1 MKKIKFNF
9 RCKRCNGGI
18 ATIAILVLP
27 ALVGCSGKS
36 GDYAFKKPE
45 DAIECYQSFH
55 TKLKEMKHS
64 NTNDY
69 GNTLLKWQEVNDTVR
84 KFLAKDSLLIKDM
97 LIAGKYI
104 AIKDSVKHQL
114 LRLSETWRY
123 TYGDVMKIKELTS
136 PFVKDETLLA
146 AVRENEPFF
155 SSLNSVQV
163 KPSNKKKVLQQYRNF
178 LQDANTHGFSSK
190 DDLLKFIR
198 QEDYCFRGF
207 LLHLYEMGNDSLSDI
222 TYMTE
227 KVCAKIFVAA
237 SVQKI
242 NPREAI
248 AIMSMRTS
256 RRLLQN
262 SLRCI
267 DNLNHLP
274 MKNSAQKNAYLWM
287 IIQPYISIDN
297 LTIATL
303 TEGEKSNLR
312 EISSLFSKSKNF
324 AEAFDMNLQSLNYL
338 LPQQLLKLYV
348 LSF

>member
-1 MKKIKFNF
+1 M
-9 RCKRCNGGI
+9 
-18 ATIAILVLP
+18 V
-27 ALVGCSGKS
+27 
-36 GDYAFKKPE
+36 
-45 DAIECYQSFH
+45 
-55 TKLKEMKHS
+55 
-64 NTNDY
+64 
-69 GNTLLKWQEVNDTVR
+69 
-84 KFLAKDSLLIKDM
+84 
-97 LIAGKYI
+97 
-104 AIKDSVKHQL
+104 
-114 LRLSETWRY
+114 
-123 TYGDVMKIKELTS
+123 
-136 PFVKDETLLA
+136 
-146 AVRENEPFF
+146 
-155 SSLNSVQV
+155 
-163 KPSNKKKVLQQYRNF
+163 
-178 LQDANTHGFSSK
+178 
-190 DDLLKFIR
+190 
-198 QEDYCFRGF
+198 
-207 LLHLYEMGNDSLSDI
+207 NDSLSDI

-312 EISSLFSKSKNF
+312 EISSLLSKSKNF